1 MEPAAD
7 APPPASVPG
16 EPIERG
22 KLAILVGIIA
32 CLLVASN
39 VGTIL
44 SASLVKD
51 HPATLLALSARNRHL
66 LLTVAAGIGV
76 VPYAVI
82 SFLRLITPAIVFYLL
97 GWWYGDRGLRWL
109 ERQAGGTPATIRW
122 VERWFAKAALP
133 LVFFMPGSNLVC
145 LLAGAR
151 HIAWRTYAIVLATGI
166 LVRLAFF
173 WFLGKAFQDPLEV
186 VLDWLT
192 RYQWWIA
199 GAFFAV
205 TMAQS
210 FRRASAAVKEPPVS
224 PAEPEQGRDTVEP

>member
-7 APPPASVPG
+7 APVPAAA

-51 HPATLLALSARNRHL
+51 HPAALLALSARNRHL

-76 VPYAVI
+76 VPYALI
-82 SFLRLITPAIVFYLL
+82 SFGRLVTPAIAFYLL

-109 ERQAGGTPATIRW
+109 ERQTGGTPATIRW

-151 HIAWRTYAIVLATGI
+151 HIPWRTYAIVLAGGI
-166 LVRLAFF
+166 LARLAFF
-173 WFLGKAFQDPLEV
+173 WFVGKAFQDPLEV

-199 GAFFAV
+199 GGFLAL

-210 FRRASAAVKEPPVS
+210 FRRASTAVKELPIPPAD
-224 PAEPEQGRDTVEP
+224 PD

>member
-7 APPPASVPG
+7 APAPVPAVP
-16 EPIERG
+16 EPIDRG

-51 HPATLLALSARNRHL
+51 HPAALLALSARNRHL

-76 VPYAVI
+76 VPYALI
-82 SFLRLITPAIVFYLL
+82 SFARLLTPAVAFYLL
-97 GWWYGDRGLRWL
+97 GCWYGDRGLRWL
-109 ERQAGGTPATIRW
+109 ERQAGGTPASIRW
-122 VERWFAKAALP
+122 VERWFAKAAVP

-151 HIAWRTYAIVLATGI
+151 QMAWRTYALVLATGI
-166 LVRLAFF
+166 LARLAFF
-173 WFLGKAFQDPLEV
+173 WVMGKAFQDPLEV

-199 GAFFAV
+199 GGFLAI

-210 FRRASAAVKEPPVS
+210 FRRASTAVKELPIPP
-224 PAEPEQGRDTVEP
+224 AGPEQGRDTVEP